1 MPVHE
6 AAWQGFLLVFSWPNI
21 LYPTIATLLA
31 MVFAFL
37 PGLSGVTLMALAV
50 SFTYSWD
57 PIYILLIFG
66 AFTGGATFMGSI
78 TAILFN
84 IPGTAPSAAT
94 MIDGHPLAMQ
104 GKART
109 AIACSATASALGST
123 IGVVI
128 LVFSLPV
135 LRRFILAFGPAE
147 FLILAMWGLAT
158 IAVLTGKAVF
168 KGLAAAGIGLLLAS
182 IGFHRATAELR
193 FTFNNLDLQEGLNVI
208 PVFLGFFAVAEML
221 SLMTSGRR
229 TIAAGAQLS
238 GSLREGIGAVLR
250 HPWLLIRSSVIGT
263 AIGML
268 PAAGGTVASFLAYG
282 HAVQSAR
289 DRSRFGHGD
298 LRGVLAPEAAHD
310 AKDGGSLAPT
320 LAFGIPGNEG
330 TAVLLAALTLHG
342 LAPGRDLLT
351 DRLPMA
357 FVLIWSLFYSNWLTS
372 ILGVMMAGSLAR
384 LSVVRTA
391 RLAPFVLVLAVL
403 GAYAYQGRFSD
414 VAIASGFG
422 IAGYYMKKYGWPA
435 VALVTALVLGPMF
448 EQNLQLTIGLQQAGR
463 IDFFSRPLVWV
474 LTASMIA
481 MFAFPG
487 ARALRERSER
497 AARDRSPV

>member
-1 MPVHE
+1 MPVYE

-21 LYPTIATLLA
+21 IYPTIATMLA

-37 PGLSGVTLMALAV
+37 PGLSGVTLMALAI
-50 SFTYSWD
+50 SLTYAWD
-57 PIYILLIFG
+57 PLYILLIFG

-84 IPGTAPSAAT
+84 IPGTAPSAAS

-109 AIACSATASALGST
+109 AIACSATASALGSS

-128 LVFSLPV
+128 LVASLPV

-147 FLILAMWGLAT
+147 FLILAVWGLST

-182 IGFHRATAELR
+182 IGFHRSTAELR
-193 FTFNNLDLQEGLNVI
+193 FTFSSIELQEGVSVI
-208 PVFLGFFAVAEML
+208 PVFLGLFAVAEII
-221 SLMTSGRR
+221 SLMASGRQ

-238 GSLREGIGAVLR
+238 GSLREGIEAVFR
-250 HPWLLIRSSVIGT
+250 HPGLLLRSSVIGT
-263 AIGML
+263 GIGML

-342 LAPGRDLLT
+342 FSPGRDLLT

-372 ILGVMMAGSLAR
+372 ILGVMMAGPLAR

-391 RLAPFVLVLAVL
+391 RLAPFVLVLAVV
-403 GAYAYQGRFSD
+403 GAFAYRGRFSD
-414 VAIASGFG
+414 VMVALGFG
-422 IAGYYMKKYGWPA
+422 IAGYFMKKYGWPV

-448 EQNLQLTIGLQQAGR
+448 EQNLQLTVSLHEAGR
-463 IDFFSRPLVWV
+463 INFFTRPLVWI
-474 LTASMIA
+474 LAASMVA

-487 ARALRERSER
+487 VRSLRQRSER
-497 AARDRSPV
+497 AVGDRSRK

>member
-1 MPVHE
+1 MSILD
-6 AAWQGFLLVFSWPNI
+6 AAWEGFQIVFSWPNI

-31 MVFAFL
+31 MLFAFL
-37 PGLSGVTLMALAV
+37 PGLNGVTLMALAI
-50 SFTYSWD
+50 SLTYSWD
-57 PIYILLIFG
+57 PVYIMLIFG

-84 IPGTAPSAAT
+84 VPGAGPSAAT
-94 MIDGHPLAMQ
+94 MLDGHPLAMQ

-109 AIACSATASALGST
+109 AIGCSAAASALGST
-123 IGVVI
+123 IGVALLI
-128 LVFSLPV
+128 LLLPV

-147 FLILAMWGLAT
+147 FFMLAAWGLST
-158 IAVLTGKAVF
+158 IAVLTGKSVR
-168 KGLAAAGIGLLLAS
+168 KGLAAAGAGLLLAS
-182 IGFHRATAELR
+182 IGYHRSTAELR
-193 FTFNNLDLQEGLNVI
+193 FTFGSADLHDGLNVI
-208 PVFLGFFAVAEML
+208 PVFLGLFAVAEMM
-221 SLMTSGRR
+221 SLTMSGRA
-229 TIAAGAQLS
+229 TIAAGAQLT
-238 GSLREGIGAVLR
+238 GSLREGVAAVFH
-250 HPWLLIRSSVIGT
+250 HPWLLVRSSIVGT
-263 AIGML
+263 AVGML

-282 HAVQSAR
+282 QAVQSAS

-298 LRGVLAPEAAHD
+298 LRGVIAPEAAHD

-342 LAPGRDLLT
+342 FVPGKDLLT

-372 ILGVMMAGSLAR
+372 ILGVMLAR
-384 LSVVRTA
+384 PLAHLTVVRTA
-391 RLAPFVLVLAVL
+391 RLAPFILVFAAI
-403 GAYAYQGRFSD
+403 GAFTHQGRFSD
-414 VAIASGFG
+414 VVIAFAFG
-422 IAGYYMKKYGWPA
+422 LAGYYLKKYGWPA

-448 EQNLQLTIGLQQAGR
+448 ERNLQLAMSLQAAGR

-474 LTASMIA
+474 LLAAMVT

-487 ARALRERSER
+487 ARNLRERLKRNAPEPPS
-497 AARDRSPV
+497 